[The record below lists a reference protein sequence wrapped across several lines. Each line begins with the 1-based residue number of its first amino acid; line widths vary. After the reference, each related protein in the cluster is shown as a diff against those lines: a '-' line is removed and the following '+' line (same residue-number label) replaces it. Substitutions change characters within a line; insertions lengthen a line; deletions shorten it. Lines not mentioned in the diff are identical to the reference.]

1 MKKKKL
7 ALTVLAMVLICCL
20 SITGTLAFL
29 TDQQD
34 GEDTVI
40 NTFIAAGGG
49 EIIDPDIDPTPGP
62 IPVPPKPLNPNFF
75 LVEHVAEYVKP
86 NYTLGDTL
94 VTENDYDRIA
104 PEMDADK
111 DPTLYVNINNDVDAY
126 IFVKVLDTT
135 DGNLTYKMADGWTAV
150 AGFTGVYAYTPAGGS
165 IITGVDGFEL
175 TGVPLLKDNIVTAA
189 ETLKDVDTTT
199 TDVMELGELKFQAFV
214 CQAGGFADYTEAY
227 TRCFGS

>member
-1 MKKKKL
+1 MNKKKL

-29 TDQQD
+29 TDQQN

-49 EIIDPDIDPTPGP
+49 IIIDPDPDPDPDP
-62 IPVPPKPLNPNFF
+62 IPVPPEGLNPNFF

-94 VTENDYDRIA
+94 VTENDYDRIV
-104 PEMDADK
+104 PEMEAEK

-126 IFVKVLDTT
+126 IFVKVIDTT
-135 DGNLTYKMADGWTAV
+135 GGNLLYDMGDVWTAV
-150 AGFTGVYAYTPAGGS
+150 SGFTGVYAYTPAGGS
-165 IITGVDGFEL
+165 IITGIDGFEL
-175 TGVPLLKDNIVTAA
+175 GGVPLLDGNIVTAA
-189 ETLKDVDTTT
+189 ETLKDTDTTT
-199 TDVMELGELKFQAFV
+199 TDVMELGQLKFQAYV

-227 TRCFGS
+227 TECFGS